1 MTTTSRCSATPCPDP
16 NPNPNPNPHQVLP
29 DPGSM
34 RVGAIKAELETRGV
48 PTAALLEKAELVEA
62 LREARRRA

>member
-1 MTTTSRCSATPCPDP
+1 
-16 NPNPNPNPHQVLP
+16 
-29 DPGSM
+29 M

-62 LREARRRA
+62 LREARRRAWLLLLIKTRVQL